1 LGAPRDPDEKKY
13 RLTQLAFCREP
24 GWAMVDPD
32 RMPPASVDLR
42 ELGKTMLDA
51 AHGARI
57 GVTVTLLEGGAP
69 RNIYVSDAAAALL
82 GRSVDEL
89 LSGNALSHVAA
100 EDMPHLQERFER
112 RAAGETGQ
120 VTYELTAIR
129 RDGRR
134 APITVT
140 ATDATFNGQRAI
152 VAFIVDVTARRAAEE
167 ARLQAEARFREL
179 IEKAPEPIA
188 IFDKVHFLY
197 ANPAFAEFLGYPS
210 AEDLYPVPI
219 MQLVHPK
226 DLALLEART
235 RLLIDHGRAP
245 PPHVYTCLRRDGAT
259 RLLEASSVPF
269 EYKGRSTIL
278 TMGRDVT
285 ERRMLEGRLI
295 QADRL
300 AALGTLAAGVAHEI
314 NNPLAYLMLNLEW
327 ITRKVSE
334 GGAERENAEWLT
346 EMLHEARRGAER
358 VATIVRQLRSFSR
371 ADDDTRHAVDLAA
384 IVQTAI
390 KLAGQ
395 EIRPRARITTVLEPI
410 ATVWANEG
418 RLEQVVL
425 NLLLNAAQALSEER
439 AATNE
444 IRLVVRPGGNGKA
457 VLEISDNGEG
467 IPPDVLPRIFDP
479 FFTTKPPGV
488 GTGLG
493 LSICHGI
500 IASLGG
506 QITVDS
512 VPGEGTT
519 FHVVLPTTHVQDK
532 EPAPVS
538 SEPVAPRTDARARVL
553 VIDDEMQIA
562 STLRELLASEHD
574 VLATTSASDALA
586 AVRAGSDFDV
596 IFCDLAMPGMDG
608 IRLFHEVR
616 KERPGLEGRIV
627 FTTGGAFTKAA
638 AEFLA
643 SVSNRH
649 LEKPF
654 SLGLVERIVREM
666 RSRRADAHD
675 SRHAARLTNG

>member
-1 LGAPRDPDEKKY
+1 MIDRD
-13 RLTQLAFCREP
+13 RL
-24 GWAMVDPD
+24 
-32 RMPPASVDLR
+32 PPSSVDLG

-51 AHGARI
+51 TRAARI
-57 GVTVTLLEGGAP
+57 GVTVSLLEGGAP
-69 RNIYVSDAAAALL
+69 RNIYVNDAAAAIL
-82 GRSVDEL
+82 GYSVDEL
-89 LSGNALSHVAA
+89 MVADAFALIVPEDQRHVR
-100 EDMPHLQERFER
+100 ERFEK
-112 RAAGETGQ
+112 RAAGESGQ
-120 VTYELTAIR
+120 VSYELTAVR
-129 RDGRR
+129 RDGSR
-134 APITVT
+134 APLVVT
-140 ATDATFNGQRAI
+140 ATDATFDGRRAV
-152 VAFIVDVTARRAAEE
+152 VAFIVDVSARRTAEE
-167 ARLQAEARFREL
+167 ARVRAEARFREL

-197 ANPAFAEFLGYPS
+197 ANDAFAAVLGYVR
-210 AEDLYPVPI
+210 AEELYPVPVA
-219 MQLVHPK
+219 QLVHPK
-226 DLALLEART
+226 DLALLETRT
-235 RLLIDHGRAP
+235 KLLIDDGRAP
-245 PPHVYTCLRRDGAT
+245 PPYVYTCLRRDGST
-259 RLLEASSVPF
+259 RLLEATSIPF
-269 EYKGRSTIL
+269 EYEGKSTIL

-285 ERRMLEGRLI
+285 ERRMLEARLI

-314 NNPLAYLMLNLEW
+314 NNPLAFLMLNLEW
-327 ITRKVSE
+327 IARKVSE
-334 GGAERENAEWLT
+334 GGAARENSEWLA

-371 ADDDTRHAVDLAA
+371 ADDDTRRAVDLAA
-384 IVQTAI
+384 VVQTAI

-395 EIRPRARITTVLEPI
+395 EVRPRARITTVFEPI
-410 ATVWANEG
+410 RAVWANEG

-425 NLLLNAAQALSEER
+425 NLLLNAAQALPEQR

-444 IRLVVRPGGNGKA
+444 IRLVIRANPDGNA

-467 IPPDVLPRIFDP
+467 IAPDVLPRIFDP

-500 IASLGG
+500 VASLGG
-506 QITVDS
+506 RITVHS

-519 FHVVLPTTHVQDK
+519 FHVILPTTCVQHKDAAPPSS
-532 EPAPVS
+532 EPAP
-538 SEPVAPRTDARARVL
+538 PRDARARVL
-553 VIDDEMQIA
+553 VIDDEIQIA
-562 STLRELLASEHD
+562 STLRELLAAEHD
-574 VLATTSASDALA
+574 VLATTNASDALA

-638 AEFLA
+638 AEFLS
-643 SVSNRH
+643 SVDNRH

-666 RSRRADAHD
+666 RARRVEAQESRRPTPDTRGA
-675 SRHAARLTNG
+675 